1 MQISNTFFFFVN
13 SNKLKDNRGKP
24 ITDYKHYFIPSKMD
38 GLKLMFDICQYR
50 YHNKVK
56 LTMGNSPLSFTF
68 LLRPEFED
76 DRFTI
81 YKCVLYKYKI
91 TKPPIVAA
99 GKKTRKNRVLSKN
112 TKKIKKQQKSK
123 KK

>member
-1 MQISNTFFFFVN
+1 MNFNIGPKNTLRSIEMQISNTFFFFVN
-13 SNKLKDNRGKP
+13 SNKLKDNRGNP
-24 ITDYKHYFIPSKMD
+24 ITDYKHYFIPSKME

-50 YHNKVK
+50 LDIITKVK

-81 YKCVLYKYKI
+81 YKCVLSKYKI
-91 TKPPIVAA
+91 TKPPIV
-99 GKKTRKNRVLSKN
+99 GWKENQKK
-112 TKKIKKQQKSK
+112 
-123 KK
+123 